1 MLDIF
6 GEKLLTEVY
15 LQQFDLW
22 IDGCPSFHD
31 EETTS
36 IQKIV
41 NDYMQKHT
49 TLKVAN
55 HKLCSLV
62 LEMDSIKTSAVNAI
76 RRLMEKLPL
85 VQPLEGCKSENEL
98 WNTYVDPLLDSLLSN
113 VENGVH
119 LRWTNLNDAEKGSER
134 PDSVISVT
142 MQSNWGERLG
152 YGEAKIAEPTDNKF
166 MLAWDLCRL
175 EHFSKEMINTTN
187 NKSSIS
193 SKQKVV

>member
-6 GEKLLTEVY
+6 REKLLTEVY

-22 IDGCPSFHD
+22 VDGCPSFHD

-41 NDYMQKHT
+41 NDYVQKRT

-62 LEMDSIKTSAVNAI
+62 LEMDSIKASAVNAI

-98 WNTYVDPLLDSLLSN
+98 WNTYVYPLLDSLLSN

-119 LRWTNLNDAEKGSER
+119 LRWTNLNDTEQGSER

-142 MQSNWGERLG
+142 MQSNWSENLE
-152 YGEAKIAEPTDNKF
+152 YGKAKIAEPTDNKF

-175 EHFSKEMINTTN
+175 GIFLRKR
-187 NKSSIS
+187 
-193 SKQKVV
+193 